1 MKWIFT
7 FAMII
12 SPVFITGCNLD
23 LSKSEES
30 NKPAET
36 VEVSRGTLEI
46 GTTTRYET
54 VFTTIYRG
62 QTLDRVSIDSTV
74 YTSVNQLPT
83 DYGYQDAE
91 GGPYL
96 NITTTN
102 SLSSGFSSNYIN
114 SKGRLVLSVDQNTY
128 STEADREYSSE
139 RDSSS
144 QSYTI
149 GESYKVTDNQKRYRT
164 YTHNESSNTQSVFV
178 YTPKA
183 VETIITA
190 SGTYN
195 TLRIDYSSETSI
207 RNSNNSREVR
217 KARGSNWLE
226 IASGK
231 LVKASASGV
240 SERSGENDVIKF
252 NYTQVL
258 IGSYTPIKA
267 IESTDASVFST
278 PLAISNKS
286 FSLM

>member
-1 MKWIFT
+1 MKWIFN

-23 LSKSEES
+23 LSQSEKSNE
-30 NKPAET
+30 PAET
-36 VEVSRGTLEI
+36 VEVSRGALEI
-46 GTTTRYET
+46 GATTRYEI
-54 VFTTIYRG
+54 VFTTIFRG
-62 QTLDRVSIDSTV
+62 QALDRVSIDSTV

-83 DYGYQDAE
+83 DYGYQDTE

-102 SLSSGFSSNYIN
+102 SLSSGYFTNYIN
-114 SKGRLVLSVDQNTY
+114 SKGSLVLSVDQNTY
-128 STEADREYSSE
+128 STEADREFISE

-164 YTHNESSNTQSVFV
+164 YTHNESSSTQSVSV

-183 VETIITA
+183 VEIISTA

-195 TLRIDYSSETSI
+195 TLRIDYTSESSI
-207 RNSNNSREVR
+207 KNSNNINEVR
-217 KARGSNWLE
+217 KARGSNWLD

-231 LVKASASGV
+231 LVKEAGSGV
-240 SERSGENDVIKF
+240 SERSDVDDVIRF
-252 NYTQVL
+252 NYTRVL
-258 IGSYTPIKA
+258 VGSYTPIKA
-267 IESTDASVFST
+267 IESSDASVFST
-278 PLAISNKS
+278 PLAISH
-286 FSLM
+286 